1 MKTMKKVYNS
11 PLLGE
16 SYTEIKHRS
25 GLTIRVSK
33 KDLTTTYAF
42 LAAKCGSLDR
52 KTRLPGGGVRTFPAG
67 IAHYLEHKLFDNENG
82 EDSFAAFSALGADSN
97 AFTTYTH
104 TAYFFSTT
112 QNQKKCLK
120 ELLTFATRPYFTKAT
135 VDKERGIIEEE
146 IKMDR
151 DLPWDRAFQNLLA
164 GLYGEHPVKDE
175 ICGSAESIAAITP
188 KKLYDFYKLFYTPSN
203 MILSVA
209 GPIDVKDVLSVVDRI
224 LPKASETSAPRRVLP
239 RTAKTAARE
248 RIEENMPVAK
258 PIFYIGFKDSSVSRD
273 PLKRL
278 RRDAAMLVLNE
289 ALFSKSGDF
298 YNALFEEN
306 LLTPAFSAGY
316 SIEEGFAFNCL
327 SGESD
332 RPEEVVARLFS
343 YLETI
348 KREGVSEKDLERSR
362 RVLYA
367 DEVRSYDSTE
377 EIALRLLS
385 FALED
390 LDPFL
395 YPELIRKVTRADVEC
410 LLREVFLK
418 ESLSLSIIRPTEE
431 RK

>member
-1 MKTMKKVYNS
+1 
-11 PLLGE
+11 
-16 SYTEIKHRS
+16 
-25 GLTIRVSK
+25 
-33 KDLTTTYAF
+33 
-42 LAAKCGSLDR
+42 
-52 KTRLPGGGVRTFPAG
+52 
-67 IAHYLEHKLFDNENG
+67 
-82 EDSFAAFSALGADSN
+82 
-97 AFTTYTH
+97 
-104 TAYFFSTT
+104 
-112 QNQKKCLK
+112 
-120 ELLTFATRPYFTKAT
+120 
-135 VDKERGIIEEE
+135 
-146 IKMDR
+146 
-151 DLPWDRAFQNLLA
+151 
-164 GLYGEHPVKDE
+164 
-175 ICGSAESIAAITP
+175 
-188 KKLYDFYKLFYTPSN
+188 
-203 MILSVA
+203 
-209 GPIDVKDVLSVVDRI
+209 
-224 LPKASETSAPRRVLP
+224 
-239 RTAKTAARE
+239 
-248 RIEENMPVAK
+248 MPVAK

-395 YPELIRKVTRADVEC
+395 YPELIGKVTRADVEC